1 VGLHSAFHIRVRE
14 DSTLSIT
21 PTIDP
26 VCGMRVDPARAA
38 DKREHRGTTYH
49 FCSAWCARRFDDD
62 ADAYI
67 MASRLRGDNGVIEDP
82 HP

>member
-1 VGLHSAFHIRVRE
+1 MSSQSFV
-14 DSTLSIT
+14 
-21 PTIDP
+21 IDP

-38 DKREHRGTTYH
+38 DQREYRGATFY

-67 MASRLRGDNGVIEDP
+67 TASRLRQEREADQDDDWEDP

>member
-1 VGLHSAFHIRVRE
+1 
-14 DSTLSIT
+14 
-21 PTIDP
+21 
-26 VCGMRVDPARAA
+26 MRVDPARAA
-38 DKREHRGTTYH
+38 DTREHRGTTYH

-67 MASRLRGDNGVIEDP
+67 MATRLRGDDGVIEDP

>member
-1 VGLHSAFHIRVRE
+1 VSQSLE
-14 DSTLSIT
+14 
-21 PTIDP
+21 IDP

-38 DKREHRGTTYH
+38 DKRDYQGAPLY

-67 MASRLRGDNGVIEDP
+67 AASRLRREHEVERDDDSEDP

>member
-1 VGLHSAFHIRVRE
+1 MSQHN
-14 DSTLSIT
+14 

-26 VCGMRVDPARAA
+26 VCGMRVDPARSA
-38 DKREHRGTTYH
+38 DKRDYQGATFY

-67 MASRLRGDNGVIEDP
+67 TASRLRREREVEHDHDWEDP